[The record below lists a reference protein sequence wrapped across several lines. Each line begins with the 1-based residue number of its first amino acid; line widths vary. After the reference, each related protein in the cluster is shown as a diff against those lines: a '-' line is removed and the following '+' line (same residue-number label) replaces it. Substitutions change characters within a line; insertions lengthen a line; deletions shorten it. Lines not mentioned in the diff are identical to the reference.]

1 MSVSTGEEGRLRG
14 RGVSGQRG
22 AVGSQTGLKRFKFI
36 DLINHLTGIMSLPFF
51 KSFYLYLEQTGGS
64 HEQTKSFPICKQ
76 SNDGVNSDPPQK
88 KPHDVIILYLFIVFS
103 IYVYKYKKS
112 MFLE

>member
-1 MSVSTGEEGRLRG
+1 
-14 RGVSGQRG
+14 
-22 AVGSQTGLKRFKFI
+22 
-36 DLINHLTGIMSLPFF
+36 MSLPFF

-112 MFLE
+112 MFLEWQNFGFWWRGSTWEGTFKVTSSSC

>member
-1 MSVSTGEEGRLRG
+1 
-14 RGVSGQRG
+14 
-22 AVGSQTGLKRFKFI
+22 
-36 DLINHLTGIMSLPFF
+36 MSLPFF

-88 KPHDVIILYLFIVFS
+88 NHMMLLFCI
-103 IYVYKYKKS
+103 
-112 MFLE
+112 FL